1 MKSFKQRASDSLDLA
16 IVVEV
21 GLERLK
27 TSCKKAVLHS
37 AKTQVERMQK
47 AKAKL
52 ENELK
57 VLVETTQ
64 SGIIAFF
71 KRSALVKK
79 LKREIA
85 EINMQIVQWINSLY
99 RRYVG

>member
-1 MKSFKQRASDSLDLA
+1 MNTFKQRASDSLDLA
-16 IVVEV
+16 IVVDI
-21 GLERLK
+21 GLQRLK
-27 TSCKKAVLHS
+27 NSCKKAVLHS
-37 AKTQVERMQK
+37 VKSYVERLQK
-47 AKAKL
+47 SKARL
-52 ENELK
+52 EAELK
-57 VLVETTQ
+57 VLVETSQ